1 MLNKIIILGRL
12 TSDPELKQTNSGVS
26 VATFTV
32 AVERNY
38 KSGDTK
44 LTDFI
49 PCNAWR
55 STADFIAKY
64 FHKGDMIAVD
74 GTLQS
79 DKYTDKD
86 GNNRTS
92 YRVVAENVSFC
103 GGKKETDSHGA
114 ATGSNAPFSA
124 VDDDDDLPFG

>member
-1 MLNKIIILGRL
+1 MLNKTILLGRL
-12 TSDPELKQTNSGVS
+12 TSDPDLKQTNSGVS

-38 KSGDTK
+38 KSGDAK

-55 STADFIAKY
+55 STADFVAKY

-92 YRVVAENVSFC
+92 YRVIAENVSFC
-103 GGKKETDSHGA
+103 GGKKETDSHGT
-114 ATGSNAPFSA
+114 ATVSNDPMIA
-124 VDDDDDLPFG
+124 VSDDDLPF